1 MKPPKRYQNK
11 PIPTMPEDSE
21 PDWYELN
28 TWCQRAKRKNR
39 VKQLKNTISRLTA
52 EAKELNT
59 SRIILR
65 NYLIHKRNYF
75 IIQSRKAATEQERKN
90 FLAATLSLNLFISL
104 SYTSAE
110 GSAERN
116 GQDPIPHAIKFTDEE
131 KNILHT
137 ITEQEEQQQH

>member
-1 MKPPKRYQNK
+1 MKPPKRY
-11 PIPTMPEDSE
+11 PATMSVYATIRHLHD
-21 PDWYELN
+21 D
-28 TWCQRAKRKNR
+28 RARWKRKNR

-104 SYTSAE
+104 SYTPAEISAE
-110 GSAERN
+110 LN
-116 GQDPIPHAIKFTDEE
+116 GQDPIPHAFKFTDEE
-131 KNILHT
+131 KTILHT